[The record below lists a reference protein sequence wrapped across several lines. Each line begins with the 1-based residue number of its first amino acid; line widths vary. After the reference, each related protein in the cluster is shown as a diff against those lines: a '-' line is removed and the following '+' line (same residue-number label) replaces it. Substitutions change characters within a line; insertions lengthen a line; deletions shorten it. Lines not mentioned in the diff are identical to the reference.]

1 MTASWGGLGVI
12 WGKPSATAYIR
23 QSRYTKEFVDRE
35 ELFTLS
41 VFDESFR
48 PALNLCGKVSGRDQ
62 DKIREAG
69 LTPMEVDG
77 TTAFEEAKMIFV
89 CRKQYHQYMG
99 PEGFDVKE
107 NDEKWYADKNYHTM

>member
-1 MTASWGGLGVI
+1 MMPFKRVKPEELSVNPFTVIGKDWFLITAGTEKECNTMTASWGGLGVI

-48 PALNLCGKVSGRDQ
+48 PALNLCAQPYHSCCKLGF
-62 DKIREAG
+62 RE
-69 LTPMEVDG
+69 
-77 TTAFEEAKMIFV
+77 
-89 CRKQYHQYMG
+89 R
-99 PEGFDVKE
+99 
-107 NDEKWYADKNYHTM
+107 